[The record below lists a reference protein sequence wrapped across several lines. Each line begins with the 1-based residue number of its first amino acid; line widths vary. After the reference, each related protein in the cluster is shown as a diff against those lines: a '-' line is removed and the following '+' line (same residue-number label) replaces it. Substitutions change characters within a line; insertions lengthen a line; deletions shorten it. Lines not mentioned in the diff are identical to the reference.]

1 MTRAVGSIASRSAVF
16 NNSSGRTVMFL
27 SIVILFLVLSP
38 NPRPCMPLDNQPT
51 DLPPT
56 TDVTETASPPAGCG
70 PCQADMCPATL
81 GCRAGVVADRCGCC
95 MECAN
100 LEGQAC
106 DPGRVNVRFGLCG
119 AGLRCQADP
128 RPAGWGW
135 GHEEEE
141 EEEEDE
147 EEEQVCVCEE
157 REAVCGSD
165 GVTYANMCHFKEA
178 AFSDSKLHTRGR
190 GPCKTVPVI
199 KVGPKNQVNG
209 SGSHLVFLCEVFAF
223 PMAAVEWR
231 KDKRG
236 EGDKL
241 EKDGGDDYNDVVLP
255 GDDPHIS
262 VQSRGGPLQFELSSW
277 LQIEGAEPQDSGTY
291 HCIARNNLGSA
302 SSSAA
307 LGILPPEELSSYLA
321 NHVSVMKQLSDAQD
335 YDHDLY

>member
-1 MTRAVGSIASRSAVF
+1 
-16 NNSSGRTVMFL
+16 MFL
-27 SIVILFLVLSP
+27 PVVILLLVLCP
-38 NPRPCMPLDNQPT
+38 NPRPCRSLDNQPSGPTPT
-51 DLPPT
+51 D
-56 TDVTETASPPAGCG
+56 AAAPPAGCG
-70 PCQADMCPATL
+70 PCQADLCPATS
-81 GCRAGVVADRCGCC
+81 GCRAGVVTDRCGCC
-95 MECAN
+95 LECAN

-106 DPGRVNVRFGLCG
+106 DPGRTNVRFGLCG

-128 RPAGWGW
+128 RPAGWGRS
-135 GHEEEE
+135 HV

-147 EEEQVCVCEE
+147 DEEEQVCVCEE

-165 GVTYANMCHFKEA
+165 GVTYANMCHFKVV
-178 AFSDSKLHTRGR
+178 AFSDPKLHTRGR

-199 KVGPKNQVNG
+199 KVGPKSQVNG

-231 KDKRG
+231 KDKQG
-236 EGDKL
+236 GGDKPN
-241 EKDGGDDYNDVVLP
+241 KDGGDDHDDVILP

-291 HCIARNNLGSA
+291 HCIARNSLGS
-302 SSSAA
+302 SSASAA
-307 LGILPPEELSSYLA
+307 LGVLPAEELSSYLA
-321 NHVSVMKQLSDAQD
+321 NHVSVMKQLSDALD